1 MADDKPPPS
10 PLVLSYIAQRRAIG
24 IIGVALPFVLL
35 ASRILPNGPLVQPS
49 ISDYYYTIM
58 GSYFVGSLCAI
69 GVFQLSYRGPDQADR
84 IAGNLAFAFAVGVAM
99 FPTEPAVITSD
110 WNIPLGK
117 LHLLLASSL
126 FLTLAYFSL
135 VLFRRTNPNG
145 SMTKQK
151 KRRNV
156 VYAVCGAM
164 ILACIG
170 LILVYY
176 LFLPNSGLG
185 WFNPVFWLESIAVVS
200 FGVSWL
206 VKGETILADD
216 S

>member
-1 MADDKPPPS
+1 MPDDKTPTS
-10 PLVLSYIAQRRAIG
+10 PLALSYIAQRRAIG

-35 ASRILPNGPLVQPS
+35 ASRILPYGPTVQPS

-69 GVFQLSYRGPDQADR
+69 GVFQLSYRGPDPADR
-84 IAGNLAFAFAVGVAM
+84 FAGNLAFAFAIGVAL
-99 FPTEPAVITSD
+99 FPTEPATITSD
-110 WNIPLGK
+110 WNVPLGK
-117 LHLLLASSL
+117 LHLLLASLL

-151 KRRNV
+151 KKRNV
-156 VYAVCGAM
+156 VYAVCGSL
-164 ILACIG
+164 IFACIG

-176 LFLPNSGLG
+176 LFLPNSDLG
-185 WFNPVFWLESIAVVS
+185 RFNPVFWLESIAVVS

-206 VKGETILADD
+206 IKGETILADN